1 MEVTLNTWIF
11 TKPLTKI
18 LIKAVEETQ
27 EPGTEELA
35 FYGLLAT
42 VVIIRQKEKSKNK
55 WANFSAEKIRE
66 CNLARICTETSAFK
80 PVHKITCLRDKR

>member
-1 MEVTLNTWIF
+1 MEVTLYTWIF

-18 LIKAVEETQ
+18 LIKALEETQ

-42 VVIIRQKEKSKNK
+42 VVIIRQKEKRR
-55 WANFSAEKIRE
+55 KI
-66 CNLARICTETSAFK
+66 NG
-80 PVHKITCLRDKR
+80 